1 MKRRP
6 QLPADITPAAVWRLR
21 LADGTERGPLTSA
34 HVRELVECGA
44 ADAASLIA
52 DVGDAWQP
60 LGTHA
65 LWPEMATRP
74 PATPLRVAGRADPG
88 PVRHD
93 VHAATPRMEAL
104 WRGQRDAAQ
113 AAATASAVLEDH
125 GRLLRALGLA
135 CAAAGLICVGDIIV
149 FTCGLVTAFVFLLA
163 LVRLTALWLVWQ
175 AMR

>member
-1 MKRRP
+1 MCE
-6 QLPADITPAAVWRLR
+6 IT
-21 LADGTERGPLTSA
+21 TSN
-34 HVRELVECGA
+34 
-44 ADAASLIA
+44 
-52 DVGDAWQP
+52 
-60 LGTHA
+60 
-65 LWPEMATRP
+65 
-74 PATPLRVAGRADPG
+74 
-88 PVRHD
+88 
-93 VHAATPRMEAL
+93 AATPRMEAL
-104 WRGQRDAAQ
+104 WRRRRDAAQ